1 MQPGLRPQAYYAR
14 LRRQECRTGLIFY
27 FIQRRLESVS
37 AAMAEVELKAL
48 PFPAQDSL
56 LDSSASGPLSLGE
69 ITSGPTQPLGHT
81 DIVPYSPT
89 SEGQLLTDPGSGRS
103 TETHG
108 PTACFRSGL
117 WAASPQ

>member
-1 MQPGLRPQAYYAR
+1 
-14 LRRQECRTGLIFY
+14 
-27 FIQRRLESVS
+27 
-37 AAMAEVELKAL
+37 MAEVELKAL

-56 LDSSASGPLSLGE
+56 LDSSASGPLGLGE